1 MLDKNASDQPSTDS
15 QFSVQPPS
23 GQPSSGQPWGPPPVA
38 GQTVPG
44 QPQFTQ
50 PGLDPW
56 GRPAL
61 EFDPAT
67 NRLAL
72 ARASARLNTW
82 LGVLMVLLLL
92 SGVASALAVFFGGQ
106 AGLNALTSL
115 GNSVTVPAYT
125 KLLLALAALLTL
137 AWSAIYLAVLNWAR
151 ELLGRLAGWAVGTGQ
166 NMGTG
171 QSLGTGQNMGTPQ
184 HMGAPQ
190 STAPDA
196 ARIEQLRRTLA
207 GWLTFGQ
214 WGTVAGTVLSAALV
228 PVTLAVTARLTNAY
242 LPDSSGDLGSFGPGF
257 VAFQTVSSLVSAVP
271 GVVIVWLILGAIRRF
286 MNLAVQRARG
296 LATAPVWPAAKLV
309 GNWFVLP
316 MILLGLGLLNVL
328 VLTLVLGIFGTV
340 GLSQMTALD
349 TSSALLRSVLA
360 WAIPLAFGFLIFAL
374 VIYGLYLALL
384 ILSRSYAMS
393 LGRLLDLGTLDPGT
407 LDPGTQAAPGS
418 PALPTGSVGENPN
431 VYKGYQ

>member
-1 MLDKNASDQPSTDS
+1 MTGPPGD
-15 QFSVQPPS
+15 PPS
-23 GQPSSGQPWGPPPVA
+23 DSDLSSPQTAAQTAAQTASGQPWGPPPVL
-38 GQTVPG
+38 GETGSG
-44 QPQFTQ
+44 QPPLNQSQ

-92 SGVASALAVFFGGQ
+92 TGVASALAVFFGGR

-115 GNSVTVPAYT
+115 GTSVTVPAYT
-125 KLLLALAALLTL
+125 NWLLALAALLTL
-137 AWSAIYLAVLNWAR
+137 AWSAIYLALLRWAR
-151 ELLGRLAGWAVGTGQ
+151 ELLGRLAGWAL
-166 NMGTG
+166 
-171 QSLGTGQNMGTPQ
+171 STPQ
-184 HMGAPQ
+184 RRGAPQ
-190 STAPDA
+190 SIAQDA
-196 ARIEQLRRTLA
+196 ARIEQLRRTLS

-228 PVTLAVTARLTNAY
+228 PVSLAVTARLTSQY
-242 LPDSSGDLGSFGPGF
+242 LPDSGNDLGSLGPGF

-271 GVVIVWLILGAIRRF
+271 GVVIVWLILGAIRHF

-296 LATAPVWPAAKLV
+296 LVTAPVWPAAKLV

-316 MILLGLGLLNVL
+316 VILLGLALLNLL
-328 VLTLVLGIFGTV
+328 VLLTVLAIFGSV
-340 GLSQMTALD
+340 GLSQFTTLD
-349 TSSALLRSVLA
+349 ASSALLGSVLA
-360 WAIPLAFGFLIFAL
+360 WAIPLAFGVLIFAAL
-374 VIYGLYLALL
+374 IYGLYLALL

-393 LGRLLDLGTLDPGT
+393 LGRLLDLGTPNL
-407 LDPGTQAAPGS
+407 GTQATPGI
-418 PALPTGSVGENPN
+418 PVLPTGSAGENPN

>member
-1 MLDKNASDQPSTDS
+1 MTSPPGDPIPDNDSPSQPSA
-15 QFSVQPPS
+15 VQA
-23 GQPSSGQPWGPPPVA
+23 SSGQPWGPPPVVGETA
-38 GQTVPG
+38 SGQS
-44 QPQFTQ
+44 QFTQ

-92 SGVASALAVFFGGQ
+92 GGVVYALAVFFGGR
-106 AGLNALTSL
+106 AGLNALTAL
-115 GNSVTVPAYT
+115 GSSVAVPAYT
-125 KLLLALAALLTL
+125 NGLLALAALLTL
-137 AWSAIYLAVLNWAR
+137 AWSALYLALLNWAR
-151 ELLGRLAGWAVGTGQ
+151 ELLGRLAGWALSTP
-166 NMGTG
+166 
-171 QSLGTGQNMGTPQ
+171 QSTGTPQ
-184 HMGAPQ
+184 SMGAPQ
-190 STAPDA
+190 SVAPDA
-196 ARIEQLRRTLA
+196 ARIEQLRRTLS

-214 WGTVAGTVLSAALV
+214 WGTVASTVLSAVLV
-228 PVTLAVTARLTNAY
+228 PVSLAVTARLTSTY
-242 LPDSSGDLGSFGPGF
+242 LPDSSGDLGSLGPGF

-316 MILLGLGLLNVL
+316 MILLGLGLLNLL
-328 VLTLVLGIFGTV
+328 VLMLVLGIFGTV
-340 GLSQMTALD
+340 GLSQITSLD
-349 TSSALLRSVLA
+349 TSSALLGNVLA
-360 WAIPLAFGFLIFAL
+360 WAVPLAFGFLVFAL
-374 VIYGLYLALL
+374 LAYGLYLAVL

-393 LGRLLDLGTLDPGT
+393 LGRLLDLDL
-407 LDPGTQAAPGS
+407 QAAPS
-418 PALPTGSVGENPN
+418 TPALSAGSVGENPN
-431 VYKGYQ
+431 VYKGYR

>member
-1 MLDKNASDQPSTDS
+1 MTGPPADPPSDHEFPNR
-15 QFSVQPPS
+15 PPS
-23 GQPSSGQPWGPPPVA
+23 GRPWGPPPIA
-38 GQTVPG
+38 GETASG
-44 QPQFTQ
+44 QSQLTQ

-61 EFDPAT
+61 EWGPAT

-82 LGVLMVLLLL
+82 LGVLFVVLLL
-92 SGVASALAVFFGGQ
+92 SGVASALAVFFGGR

-115 GNSVTVPAYT
+115 GSSVTVPAYT
-125 KLLLALAALLTL
+125 NWLLALAALLTL
-137 AWSAIYLAVLNWAR
+137 AWSAIYLALLRWAR
-151 ELLGRLAGWAVGTGQ
+151 ELLGRLAGWAL
-166 NMGTG
+166 
-171 QSLGTGQNMGTPQ
+171 STPQ
-184 HMGAPQ
+184 GMGSPQAP
-190 STAPDA
+190 APDA
-196 ARIEQLRRTLA
+196 ARTEQLGRTLS

-214 WGTVAGTVLSAALV
+214 WGTVAGTVLGAVLV
-228 PVTLAVTARLTNAY
+228 PVSLAVTTRLTNAY
-242 LPDSSGDLGSFGPGF
+242 LPDSSSDLSSFGPGF

-316 MILLGLGLLNVL
+316 MILLGLGLLNLLVVAVVL
-328 VLTLVLGIFGTV
+328 AIFGSV
-340 GLSQMTALD
+340 GLSQLTSLD
-349 TSSALLRSVLA
+349 ASSALLRSVLA
-360 WAIPLAFGFLIFAL
+360 WVIPLALGVLVLAAL
-374 VIYGLYLALL
+374 IYGLYLALL

-393 LGRLLDLGTLDPGT
+393 LGRLLDLGTPGS
-407 LDPGTQAAPGS
+407 GTQAAPGS
-418 PALPTGSVGENPN
+418 PVLPTGSVGENPN